1 MRAQFVPRR
10 TFVVALFIAFG
21 LGCATEAVWQI
32 PPARAEVEVK
42 RWDHWCV
49 DFDGKPTNPDLKR
62 AGEEGWEMVALT
74 HRPPVVSGGNS
85 VGGGA
90 MFVCFKRPH

>member
-1 MRAQFVPRR
+1 MVAKYLRR
-10 TFVVALFIAFG
+10 RALFPYFVLAFG
-21 LGCATEAVWQI
+21 LGCITEAVWQI
-32 PPARAEVEVK
+32 PPARADTVVQ